1 MSGLNTIL
9 ISNISFIA
17 VGMFMYLS
25 SKIWIYCSSEP
36 DDDAIKLY
44 GALGL
49 DMALKFLVLLSMW
62 AFVMGNAYDYAVQVN
77 RDFIESGKTIYT
89 EKEAVENKIIDT
101 DFKKSYFVSRGI
113 DNIQMSFDG
122 NILNTTFKNISCN
135 DFLDHVEDLVKLR
148 NFKNIT
154 VNGTPLSYILQSDA
168 NRKYECSKNHKNGFI
183 LQSEI

>member
-1 MSGLNTIL
+1 MSGPDTLL
-9 ISNISFIA
+9 ISNLSFIA
-17 VGMFMYLS
+17 VGLFMYLS
-25 SKIWIYCSSEP
+25 SKLFMYCTSEP
-36 DDDAIKLY
+36 DNDAIKLY

-49 DMALKFLVLLSMW
+49 DLALKFLVLLSIC
-62 AFVMGNAYDYAVQVN
+62 AFFMGNAYDYAVQVN

-101 DFKKSYFVSRGI
+101 DFKNSYFVSRKI

-122 NILNTTFKNISCN
+122 NTLNTTFKNISCN
-135 DFLDHVEDLVKLR
+135 DFLDQVEDLVKLR

-154 VNGTPLSYILQSDA
+154 VNGTPLTYILQSDA
-168 NRKYECSKNHKNGFI
+168 NKKYECSKNHNNVFI